1 MKGVVEMKL
10 INQIVTH
17 KTFGEGKIIEQA
29 DSYLTIAFAVGD
41 KRFVFPDSFG
51 LFLKVKDPQI
61 DEQISELLK
70 KQTVEREIK
79 AAEKLIELEKL
90 NRMQIAK
97 VTSSSSKTSKISA
110 KFHPRANVAFKCN
123 FCDGGQSSEQI
134 GFNGACSDK
143 IINNNIVIEHR
154 TWCNS
159 DDCPC
164 LHYHNG
170 EISREELDEICSN
183 GGFVCYE
190 SQMLRDWKALAGIV
204 QHGDNKG
211 KPMKL
216 NQVQSNSLCVLT
228 TRDPQS
234 SEKDRYVFAVF
245 LVDDTYEGDGHDE
258 GYVSTQSEFKI
269 KLSPEE
275 ARSMKFWN
283 YHSNDNQSER
293 AVWSSGLHRYFED
306 EQAAQ
311 ILKDITK
318 LKKGTKDENLS
329 QRFFEHFCSINSIDM
344 DAVPEPFG
352 ALKKLK

>member
-1 MKGVVEMKL
+1 MNL
-10 INQIVTH
+10 LNQLVTH
-17 KTFGEGKIIEQA
+17 KAFGEGEVTEHS
-29 DSYLTIAFAVGD
+29 DSYLNITFATGD
-41 KRFVFPDSFG
+41 KRFVFPDSFEM
-51 LFLKVKDPQI
+51 FLKAEDTQI
-61 DEQISELLK
+61 NEQISELLK
-70 KQTVEREIK
+70 LKTIEKEMKI
-79 AAEKLIELEKL
+79 AEKLIEFDHL
-90 NRMQIAK
+90 NQMK
-97 VTSSSSKTSKISA
+97 VSKSISKPN
-110 KFHPRANVAFKCN
+110 KNLPKVHPRANVAFKCN

-134 GFNGACSDK
+134 GYNGACSDN
-143 IINNNIVIEHR
+143 IINNNIVVEHR

-159 DDCPC
+159 EDCPC

-170 EISREELDEICSN
+170 EISRKELDKICSN

-234 SEKDRYVFAVF
+234 SENDRYVFAVF
-245 LVDDTYEGDGHDE
+245 LVDDTYEGDIHDE

-275 ARSMKFWN
+275 SRSMKFWN
-283 YHSNDNQSER
+283 YHSNDNQSDR

-311 ILKDITK
+311 ILKDITN
-318 LKKGTKDENLS
+318 LKKGTKDEGLS
-329 QRFFEHFCSINSIDM
+329 IKLFEHFCQINSIDK
-344 DAVPEPFG
+344 DTLAEPFG
-352 ALKKLK
+352 ALKRK